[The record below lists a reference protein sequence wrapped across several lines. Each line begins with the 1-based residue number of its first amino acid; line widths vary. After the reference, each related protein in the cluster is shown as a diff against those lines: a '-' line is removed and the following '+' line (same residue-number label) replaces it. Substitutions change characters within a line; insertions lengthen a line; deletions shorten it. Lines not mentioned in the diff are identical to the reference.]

1 MSTLRERVGWQYRY
15 FAEQSAKYFRIE
27 EVLRELDLL
36 DVNTYD
42 VYFSTYGELTV
53 TIRPKHVLGL
63 LADFQTVVDTT
74 PTLADAAKFWL
85 PKVGKWE
92 KGFNGESN
100 EITLTGEYK
109 GVRIVLIDAT
119 PDTCTVEK
127 VEEVV
132 DLPAHSY
139 VRRKYVLK
147 GDCDP
152 LLASQSAE
160 GAVSLSDNEVP
171 F

>member
-1 MSTLRERVGWQYRY
+1 MSTLKEQLGWQYRY
-15 FAEQSAKYFRIE
+15 LAEQSARYFQIE
-27 EVLRELDLL
+27 EVLEELGLL

-42 VYFSTYGELTV
+42 VYFGTYGGATV

-74 PTLADAAKFWL
+74 PTLADAAKHWL

-92 KGFNGESN
+92 KGFNEASN

-109 GVRIVLIDAT
+109 GVKIVLVDAT
-119 PDTCTVEK
+119 PATCTVET
-127 VEEVV
+127 VEEEVEV
-132 DLPAHSY
+132 PATSY
-139 VRRKYVLK
+139 KKRKYVLK

-152 LLASQSAE
+152 LLTPAE
-160 GAVSLSDNEVP
+160 VGQE
-171 F
+171 